1 MSVKHAIVQTH
12 HKGGLPQGKSEAG
25 SSYKRSTN
33 TTKRRTS
40 ARNHSSED
48 FAPGSLRQEVR
59 AEEDCRFVTNSR
71 YPATIGDEH
80 MVYPNDLDKL
90 DEYMR
95 VYMQWTL
102 DNCVP
107 NHYSEITWRISKSSL
122 IRYMINVVGAAEL
135 SFHLR
140 KLELPMRNLLYAGLN
155 TFVSILYVNAG
166 LDGYSGFKPT
176 FIDMAGIKDY
186 IRKGVEAFGNSPANY
201 AFVLQQQTSV
211 LLTRLTTSRPG
222 TMFTS
227 EPIPGFTRGDLAWR
241 HHQTGRLE
249 FTTMIRFQNN
259 KQRTRSIGL
268 GIKRNINRLRARI
281 LSPKRIASL
290 PYSVPHRLLAQAISQ
305 GVLEDVETV
314 SDAYAR
320 DTILASPRF
329 AHFPVI
335 PDPDNP
341 GTPLSV
347 AKAGRHFRA
356 FINELGFPTGT
367 AHTAIRRQVATDL
380 VPQIEQDLDLT
391 ALLMGED
398 VPTNG
403 HDSMMRKAS
412 TNVVPYTPPTES
424 HLYQQTEEAI
434 RKVCIKL
441 QSKSNARSEK
451 ELLTEARS
459 IVCDRV
465 MQAVKLRRSG
475 GGETLGTNV
484 LDDAAGEGTQEVDG
498 DADVDDYDD
507 LTALGPRDGVAVTE
521 DGEDEGRQG
530 QVVHDDV
537 AAYIAQGRELVERF
551 TRQFSARMD
560 EGAETFA

>member
-1 MSVKHAIVQTH
+1 
-12 HKGGLPQGKSEAG
+12 
-25 SSYKRSTN
+25 
-33 TTKRRTS
+33 
-40 ARNHSSED
+40 
-48 FAPGSLRQEVR
+48 
-59 AEEDCRFVTNSR
+59 
-71 YPATIGDEH
+71 
-80 MVYPNDLDKL
+80 
-90 DEYMR
+90 
-95 VYMQWTL
+95 
-102 DNCVP
+102 
-107 NHYSEITWRISKSSL
+107 
-122 IRYMINVVGAAEL
+122 
-135 SFHLR
+135 
-140 KLELPMRNLLYAGLN
+140 
-155 TFVSILYVNAG
+155 
-166 LDGYSGFKPT
+166 
-176 FIDMAGIKDY
+176 
-186 IRKGVEAFGNSPANY
+186 
-201 AFVLQQQTSV
+201 
-211 LLTRLTTSRPG
+211 
-222 TMFTS
+222 MFTS
-227 EPIPGFTRGDLAWR
+227 EPIPGFTWGDLAWR

-367 AHTAIRRQVATDL
+367 AYTAIRRQVATDL

-521 DGEDEGRQG
+521 DREDEGGKG
-530 QVVHDDV
+530 QWCTTMSRHTL
-537 AAYIAQGRELVERF
+537 REVE
-551 TRQFSARMD
+551 S
-560 EGAETFA
+560 